1 MHEFEARSLSECKN
15 GCIYLRPQAL
25 FFGRVGRSLSY
36 GIDSVWLAWLNH
48 QPPRSLFSRIP
59 PTQRSNAKIQ
69 RHFQFLPPR
78 TSYKFEEKPAKL
90 LKTNVIKIVLGEKIT
105 SWESLRMSISKFSG
119 HVQSIKP
126 LLSESFGGNCAR
138 APRLTAVCILPLPT
152 GAWIL
157 GRVVCLPLVLVTNLG
172 FRHLS

>member
-1 MHEFEARSLSECKN
+1 MVAFVLVSGHYFLNEWGALRVVGLIVCGSL
-15 GCIYLRPQAL
+15 G
-25 FFGRVGRSLSY
+25 
-36 GIDSVWLAWLNH
+36 LNH

-69 RHFQFLPPR
+69 HHFQFLPPR

-126 LLSESFGGNCAR
+126 LLSESFGGNCER
-138 APRLTAVCILPLPT
+138 APRLTTVCILL
-152 GAWIL
+152 
-157 GRVVCLPLVLVTNLG
+157 
-172 FRHLS
+172 